1 MVIDV
6 LSGELLGF
14 IHDLEFEVRNY
25 QIRFFDVEQK
35 KGCMEKLCPWLFK
48 PRSVRIEVENIESI
62 GNDVILVR
70 TRRKQENRRVR

>member
-1 MVIDV
+1 MVIDI
-6 LSGELLGF
+6 LSGEMLGF
-14 IHDLEFEVRNY
+14 ISDLDFELRNY

-48 PRSVRIEVENIESI
+48 PQSIRVEVENIESI

-70 TRRKQENRRVR
+70 TRRKSDHHH